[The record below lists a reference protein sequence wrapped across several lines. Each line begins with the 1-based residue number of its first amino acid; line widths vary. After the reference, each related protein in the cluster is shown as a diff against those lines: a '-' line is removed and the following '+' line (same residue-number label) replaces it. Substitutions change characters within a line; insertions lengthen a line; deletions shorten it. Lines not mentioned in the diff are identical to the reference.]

1 MEIRETTRTLRLVA
15 RFSPRALRARHEA
28 AIRAG
33 QMRVIARLEL
43 LAPERIQHL
52 ARQSLT
58 LLAGSALGFL
68 ALDTLAR
75 AVQHVPAPSAGASL
89 AGVAALIGANILAYI
104 AVLPLHEAAHAAV
117 ILSLGGRPTFGLQLP
132 FAAYCTAPNQ
142 LFTRNGYIAVA
153 LAPLVIL
160 TAAGIIL
167 TWLAPNLALYLLLGF
182 TGNVAGAVGD
192 LAAVAAL
199 RRLPTDALIED
210 TATGFT
216 TYATTQE

>member
-1 MEIRETTRTLRLVA
+1 METRETTRTLRLVA
-15 RFSPRALRARHEA
+15 RFSSRALRARYEA

-33 QMRVIARLEL
+33 RLSVIARIEL

-75 AVQHVPAPSAGASL
+75 AVQHVPPLGAGASL

-104 AVLPLHEAAHAAV
+104 AVLPIHEALHAAI
-117 ILSLGGRPTFGLQLP
+117 ILALGGRPTFGLQLP
-132 FAAYCTAPNQ
+132 FAAYCTASYQ

-160 TAAGIIL
+160 TAAGIVL
-167 TWLAPNLALYLLLGF
+167 TWFAPNLALYLLLGF

-199 RRLPTDALIED
+199 RRLASDTLIED
-210 TATGFT
+210 TATGFIA
-216 TYATTQE
+216 YAITE